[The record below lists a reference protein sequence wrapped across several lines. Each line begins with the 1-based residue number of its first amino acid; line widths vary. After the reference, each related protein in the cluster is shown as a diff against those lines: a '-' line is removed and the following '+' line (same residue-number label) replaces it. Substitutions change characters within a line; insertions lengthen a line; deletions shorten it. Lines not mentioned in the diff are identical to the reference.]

1 MTLGID
7 FKIKPGLAG
16 LTQEHIEIASKE
28 SIKQN
33 LSVYKSLIKL
43 GFVDE
48 NKVLQ
53 EIAQKTGSKLKPIDS
68 QEIQDDAVEKISA
81 NIASHY
87 GIMPVKMNG
96 NQLWVAMSDPFNQEL
111 KHELEVLLDRKYEI
125 NFLLAKTDEIKN
137 SIRKYYGLGAATVEK
152 MVSSD
157 EFNLAEDINSDLKDD
172 VEAREASVMK
182 LVNQILADAISAT
195 ATDIHIE
202 PFESDLKIRY
212 RIDGIMHDA
221 GMPESVK
228 HFKDGIVSRIKIM
241 SNLDIAEKRVPQ
253 DGRAQVNLNSNTFD
267 LRISI
272 LPCRYGEAANIR
284 ILPRGTTVSDLG
296 SLGFPQRSIDTIC
309 RLINK
314 PHGIVLVTGPTG
326 SGKTTTL
333 YTCMNLLNDGNKKII
348 TIEDPIEYDMFG
360 LVQMQVQ
367 SEIGFTF
374 SRALRSMLRH
384 DPDVMLVG
392 EIRDL
397 ETAETAIRTSLTGH
411 LVFSTLHT
419 NSAAA
424 AITRL
429 QDMGLEPFLVASS
442 VEAIVAQRL
451 IRTICPKCKQEHEPE
466 PEILLAIKSLS
477 GLEKL
482 PTVYK
487 GKGCPYCRF
496 TGYHGRTVITELL
509 LMSEMIREMT
519 IKSRPAPLI
528 QKTAINEGMS
538 TLFESG
544 IGKVHEGIS
553 TYEELLRV
561 TGGAI

>member
-1 MTLGID
+1 MTLGVEI
-7 FKIKPGLAG
+7 IIEPGFAG
-16 LTQEHIEIASKE
+16 LTQEHINVASKE
-28 SIKQN
+28 SQKQN
-33 LSVYKSLIKL
+33 LSLYESLIKL
-43 GFVDE
+43 GLVDE
-48 NKVLQ
+48 GKVLQ
-53 EIAQKTGSKLKPIDS
+53 ETAIRIGSELKPIDS
-68 QEIQDDAVEKISA
+68 QKIQSEAVETISA

-87 GIMPVKMNG
+87 GIMPVRIEGK
-96 NQLWVAMSDPFNQEL
+96 QIWIAISDPFNQQL
-111 KHELEVLLDRKYEI
+111 KHELEVLLDREYEV

-152 MVSSD
+152 MVSSE
-157 EFNLAEDINSDLKDD
+157 EFNLAEDINSDLTDE

-253 DGRAQVNLNSNTFD
+253 DGRAQVNLNSKTFD

-284 ILPRGTTVSDLG
+284 ILPRGTTVSELG
-296 SLGFPQRSIDTIC
+296 SLGFPQSTIDTIS
-309 RLINK
+309 RLIKK
-314 PHGIVLVTGPTG
+314 PHGIILVTGPTG

-333 YTCMNLLNDGNKKII
+333 YTCMNMLNDGNKKII

-451 IRTICPKCKQEHEPE
+451 IRAICPQCKQEHEPE
-466 PEILLAIKSLS
+466 PEIQIAIKSLA
-477 GLEKL
+477 GLKKL
-482 PTVYK
+482 PTVYN
-487 GKGCPYCRF
+487 GKGCPRCRF
-496 TGYHGRTVITELL
+496 TGYHGRTVISELL
-509 LMSEMIREMT
+509 LMSDVIRELT
-519 IKSRPAPLI
+519 INSKPAPLI
-528 QKTAINEGMS
+528 HEAATKEGMS

-544 IGKVHEGIS
+544 IRKVHEGIS